1 MLLNRWHFSHMSVD
15 EEYLSYLQGNT
26 GELSGFRVWH
36 TIQFFFSTFNDI
48 HLSFIIFQIEWFM
61 QQKEKSY
68 QLLSPR
74 FNDLLFE
81 EQCYLVSYSLFWLF
95 SALFKKVRYFID
107 LLQLELAII
116 WLTKIKQTVHLFY
129 VSVGVCDKI
138 WSWMPVA
145 PVFLWPLWSLKLFS
159 TARDPLIKDSSKSLD
174 LNNCVGVVVRECDEF
189 LIGRYVLMTG
199 PTANQNLS
207 LATYWSDLQVI
218 ANQIIFHTFWEK

>member
-95 SALFKKVRYFID
+95 SALVKKVRYFID

-138 WSWMPVA
+138 
-145 PVFLWPLWSLKLFS
+145 
-159 TARDPLIKDSSKSLD
+159 
-174 LNNCVGVVVRECDEF
+174 
-189 LIGRYVLMTG
+189 
-199 PTANQNLS
+199 
-207 LATYWSDLQVI
+207 
-218 ANQIIFHTFWEK
+218 